1 MVLTEVKEETMKR
14 LDDGKT
20 SLVDFMRSIRHMHH
34 HTAESHDDLSEHF
47 AELVPQTRS
56 PQTRSPQTRSPKNHT
71 GKNQTQ
77 EEKR

>member
-1 MVLTEVKEETMKR
+1 MKR

>member
-1 MVLTEVKEETMKR
+1 MVLTKVKEETMKR

-34 HTAESHDDLSEHF
+34 HTTESHDDLSEHF

-56 PQTRSPQTRSPKNHT
+56 PQTRSPKKHT
-71 GKNQTQ
+71 GKNQKQ

>member
-1 MVLTEVKEETMKR
+1 MKR

-56 PQTRSPQTRSPKNHT
+56 PQTRNPQTRSPKNHT

>member
-1 MVLTEVKEETMKR
+1 MKR
-14 LDDGKT
+14 LDDGKP

-56 PQTRSPQTRSPKNHT
+56 PQTRSPKKHT
-71 GKNQTQ
+71 GENQTQ
-77 EEKR
+77 KEKR

>member
-1 MVLTEVKEETMKR
+1 MKR

-56 PQTRSPQTRSPKNHT
+56 PQTRSPQTRSPQTRSPKNHT